1 MIYWSC
7 SKRLSLILKQK
18 CYCLIEWLHLLYSS
32 EVWGI
37 YDYKEIDEIQLTF
50 DTILLGVKKQTST
63 IAVYGELGCY
73 PLWILCLER
82 SMNY

>member
-1 MIYWSC
+1 MDYLLLKHYLTRLLELSMIYWSC

-37 YDYKEIDEIQLTF
+37 YDYKEIDEIQLKL
-50 DTILLGVKKQTST
+50 IQS
-63 IAVYGELGCY
+63 Y
-73 PLWILCLER
+73 
-82 SMNY
+82 